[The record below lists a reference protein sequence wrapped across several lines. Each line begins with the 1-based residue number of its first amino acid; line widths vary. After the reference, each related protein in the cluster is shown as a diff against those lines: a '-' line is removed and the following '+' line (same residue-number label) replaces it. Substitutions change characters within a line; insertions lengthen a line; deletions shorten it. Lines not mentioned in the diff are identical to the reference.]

1 MLDLAKD
8 LGEEAREDPTLLH
21 PLFARLPPLYADI
34 PGTDHKPL
42 SLQSQQ
48 ANPGQSHAPATGR
61 PRTGWKHENDP
72 EVNPYDPI
80 PLSSVFLLADQ
91 LMLRHPWDGAEIR
104 GREIMGPGS
113 VLSTYER
120 ELHQCRG
127 RGDVD
132 VAGGGRRE
140 ERIKVMLDEAEDL
153 VDVQVTVPGVAD
165 SEDEQEEEE
174 GELSSSISRIRKFKR
189 PRIARPTNK
198 LGTAIAVGVLLV
210 GIGIAL
216 HGGRAPLRLSNG
228 IFGRCAN
235 LLRGRWRGLFV
246 PFIHISSRLSG
257 ALQELFGGLYV
268 R

>member
-1 MLDLAKD
+1 MLDLAQD
-8 LGEEAREDPTLLH
+8 LGDEAKGDPTLLH

-34 PGTDHKPL
+34 PGTDHDPL

-48 ANPGQSHAPATGR
+48 PNPGQSHAPATGR
-61 PRTGWKHENDP
+61 PRADWKHGNEP
-72 EVNPYDPI
+72 EINPYDPI
-80 PLSSVFLLADQ
+80 PLSSIFDLADK

-113 VLSTYER
+113 VLCTYER
-120 ELHQCRG
+120 ELDQSRG
-127 RGDVD
+127 RGDGD

-140 ERIKVMLDEAEDL
+140 ERIKVMLDEAEQL
-153 VDVQVTVPGVAD
+153 VDVQVTVLGVAD

-174 GELSSSISRIRKFKR
+174 GESSSSISRIRKFKR
-189 PRIARPTNK
+189 LRIARATNK

-216 HGGRAPLRLSNG
+216 HGGRAPLRLSTG
-228 IFGRCAN
+228 ILGRWCN

-246 PFIHISSRLSG
+246 PFLPRSSRLSG